1 MRILVTGG
9 AGFIGSHVVDTFVA
23 AGHHVAVVDNLS
35 TGKRDNLNAAATFY
49 EVDLRDT
56 DALHNV
62 FNAEQPDL
70 VDHHA
75 AQVEVRRSLADP
87 QFDATVNVLGTL
99 NLLEA
104 ARAAGT
110 HRIIFISSG
119 GAAYGEPVNL
129 PCTEE
134 HPIRPLSPYGASKG
148 SVELY
153 LSVYAQTHGI
163 AAVILRYANVYG
175 PRQDPLGEA
184 GVVAIFTG
192 KMLQVN
198 APEDPPVIFGDGYQ
212 ERDFVYVGDCAA
224 ANLTAATIL
233 ANRVDA
239 DHGLPEAYNI
249 GTGVGTS
256 VNELAAHL
264 QDLTDYAGPIVH
276 GEEIAGEVKR
286 IYLAIDKAKADM
298 NWEPQVGLREG
309 LRHTVRYFKS

>member
-1 MRILVTGG
+1 MMHILVTGG
-9 AGFIGSHVVDTFVA
+9 AGFIGSHVVDAFIA

-35 TGKRDNLNAAATFY
+35 TGKRENLNPAAAFY
-49 EVDLRDT
+49 EVDLRDA
-56 DALHNV
+56 DALRGV
-62 FNAEQPDL
+62 FDAEQPDL

-75 AQVEVRRSLADP
+75 AQVEVRKSLADP
-87 QFDATVNVLGTL
+87 HFDATINVLGTL

-110 HRIIFISSG
+110 RRIIVISSG
-119 GAAYGEPVNL
+119 GAAYGEPVDL

-148 SVELY
+148 AAELY
-153 LSVYAQTHGI
+153 LSVYAQTHGM

-192 KMLQVN
+192 KMLQAN
-198 APEDPPVIFGDGYQ
+198 APDDPPVIFGDGRQ

-224 ANLTAATIL
+224 ANLTAAAVL
-233 ANRVDA
+233 DA
-239 DHGLPEAYNI
+239 ADGPPEAYNI
-249 GTGVGTS
+249 GTGIGTS

-264 QDLTDYAGPIVH
+264 QDLTGYAGPIVH
-276 GEEIAGEVKR
+276 GAEIPGEVNR
-286 IYLAIDKAKADM
+286 IYLAIDKAKVDL
-298 NWEPQVGLREG
+298 NWEPQTDLREG
-309 LRHTVRYFKS
+309 LRRTVRFFRS